1 LRLLQK
7 VHELQGMKRL
17 VALVALVLAGL
28 ARAGAGLGDSD
39 EKIDD
44 MYGNVLERH
53 LRDDG
58 SVSVLYQKGRYLYF
72 VVFAN
77 RRSVLERYSHLNG
90 TALSEREIARFLKAN
105 VAGAAWSPAAV
116 SSIPRRFVRSDGGAE
131 ATYATVDGRPTLT
144 IRQTA
149 RKSRASRFAE

>member
-1 LRLLQK
+1 
-7 VHELQGMKRL
+7 MKRL
-17 VALVALVLAGL
+17 VPIVALILAGV
-28 ARAGAGLGDSD
+28 AWAWAGLGDSD

-72 VVFAN
+72 VVFVN
-77 RRSVLERYSHLNG
+77 RRSVLERYSRVNG
-90 TALSEREIARFLKAN
+90 AGLSEREIARFLQAN
-105 VAGAAWSPAAV
+105 AGGAAWSPAAA
-116 SSIPRRFVRSDGGAE
+116 STPRRFVRSDGGAE
-131 ATYATVDGRPTLT
+131 ATYATVDGHPTLT